1 MHPGKHES
9 AIRAVALF
17 GCRNLVNLLR
27 IAKHWSNGHRT
38 PSTLLCWSFVDV
50 LPLVMLF
57 SLKSPVS
64 DASDSSP
71 ALDSIQTELDRW
83 KNLIFSFDMDEENS
97 SSSSNPS
104 SSNPQRSR
112 SPAGASGSRDN
123 NTRDL
128 HDAVLLA
135 QFAASSNAQQVNGPL
150 DPSVVAL
157 LQALQVVQGQRYPP
171 PNLQGSLPP
180 GLPLHLL
187 GALQQSQAQQFSGV
201 PNAPWPQQQ
210 SSSSSGLFP
219 NQNPN
224 AGFPPHML
232 PYFYD
237 QMSQSNYYHAPPS
250 QGAPTQPAAS
260 TSTATRPAASPPDT
274 DSLEGGTDDKRK
286 RNTAASARF
295 RIKKKQKTLN
305 LERSVSDLAGRAEEL
320 EKEAA
325 DLRREN
331 GWLKEIV
338 MLKGSRLAG
347 VHLTPDTVSSSM
359 WDHGRATT
367 LSPDAGGPSTEEK
380 DGDSDS
386 NGDSSDSEYTGE
398 GRAKGKGKGK
408 GKARKR

>member
-1 MHPGKHES
+1 MPPRKHES
-9 AIRAVALF
+9 AIREVALF

-38 PSTLLCWSFVDV
+38 PSTLLCWPLIDV
-50 LPLVMLF
+50 LPLVMLI
-57 SLKSPVS
+57 SLKNSVS

-112 SPAGASGSRDN
+112 SPPGTSGSRDN

-128 HDAVLLA
+128 QDAVLLA

-157 LQALQVVQGQRYPP
+157 LQALQVVQSQRYPP
-171 PNLQGSLPP
+171 PNIQGSLPP
-180 GLPLHLL
+180 GIPLHLL
-187 GALQQSQAQQFSGV
+187 GALQQQSQAQQFL
-201 PNAPWPQQQ
+201 NMPWPQQQ
-210 SSSSSGLFP
+210 SSSSGGLFP

-232 PYFYD
+232 PYLYD
-237 QMSQSNYYHAPPS
+237 QMSQSNYYHVPPP
-250 QGAPTQPAAS
+250 QGAPTQSVAS
-260 TSTATRPAASPPDT
+260 TSTAARPASPPDT
-274 DSLEGGTDDKRK
+274 DSLEGGADDKRK

-305 LERSVSDLAGRAEEL
+305 LERSVSDLTGRAEEL

-359 WDHGRATT
+359 WDHGRAAT
-367 LSPDAGGPSTEEK
+367 LSPSGDGPSTEKK
-380 DGDSDS
+380 DGDSGS
-386 NGDSSDSEYTGE
+386 NDDSSDSEYIE

-408 GKARKR
+408 GKARQR

>member
-1 MHPGKHES
+1 MHPEKHES
-9 AIRAVALF
+9 AIREVALF

-38 PSTLLCWSFVDV
+38 PSTLLCWSLVDV

-64 DASDSSP
+64 DVSESSP

-135 QFAASSNAQQVNGPL
+135 QFAASSNVQQINGPL

-171 PNLQGSLPP
+171 PNLPP

-187 GALQQSQAQQFSGV
+187 GALQQTQAQQFSGV

-224 AGFPPHML
+224 AGFPPHIL

-237 QMSQSNYYHAPPS
+237 QMSLSNYYHTSPS
-250 QGAPTQPAAS
+250 QGAQTQPVAS
-260 TSTATRPAASPPDT
+260 TSTAAHPAASPPDP
-274 DSLEGGTDDKRK
+274 DSPEGGTDDKRK

-359 WDHGRATT
+359 WDHNRAAT
-367 LSPDAGGPSTEEK
+367 LSPDTGGPSTEEK

-386 NGDSSDSEYTGE
+386 NGDSSGSEYTSE

-408 GKARKR
+408 GKAKKR

>member
-1 MHPGKHES
+1 MHLGKHES
-9 AIRAVALF
+9 AIREVALF

-38 PSTLLCWSFVDV
+38 PSTLLCWSLVDV

-64 DASDSSP
+64 DASESSP

-187 GALQQSQAQQFSGV
+187 GALQQTQAQQFSGV
-201 PNAPWPQQQ
+201 PNVPWPQQQ
-210 SSSSSGLFP
+210 SSSSSR
-219 NQNPN
+219 
-224 AGFPPHML
+224 
-232 PYFYD
+232 
-237 QMSQSNYYHAPPS
+237 MSQTNYYHTSPS
-250 QGAPTQPAAS
+250 QGAQTQPGAS
-260 TSTATRPAASPPDT
+260 TSTAAHPAASPPDT
-274 DSLEGGTDDKRK
+274 DSPEGGTDDKRK

-359 WDHGRATT
+359 WDHGRAAT
-367 LSPDAGGPSTEEK
+367 LSPDAGGPSAEEK

-386 NGDSSDSEYTGE
+386 NDDSSGSEYTGE
-398 GRAKGKGKGK
+398 GRAKGNGKGK
-408 GKARKR
+408 GKAKKR

>member
-1 MHPGKHES
+1 
-9 AIRAVALF
+9 
-17 GCRNLVNLLR
+17 
-27 IAKHWSNGHRT
+27 
-38 PSTLLCWSFVDV
+38 
-50 LPLVMLF
+50 MLF

-64 DASDSSP
+64 DASDSSS

-83 KNLIFSFDMDEENS
+83 KNLIFSFDMDEKNSGS
-97 SSSSNPS
+97 SSDPS

-112 SPAGASGSRDN
+112 SPPGASGSRDN

-128 HDAVLLA
+128 QDAVLLA
-135 QFAASSNAQQVNGPL
+135 QFAASSNSHQVNGPL

-180 GLPLHLL
+180 GIPLHLL
-187 GALQQSQAQQFSGV
+187 GALQQSQAQQF
-201 PNAPWPQQQ
+201 PNVPWPQQQ
-210 SSSSSGLFP
+210 SPSSGGLFP
-219 NQNPN
+219 NQNPS

-237 QMSQSNYYHAPPS
+237 QMSQSNYYHVPPP
-250 QGAPTQPAAS
+250 QGTPTQSAAS
-260 TSTATRPAASPPDT
+260 SSTATRPAASPPDT
-274 DSLEGGTDDKRK
+274 DSLEGGADDKRK

-305 LERSVSDLAGRAEEL
+305 LERSVSDLTGRAEEL

-359 WDHGRATT
+359 WDHGQAAT
-367 LSPDAGGPSTEEK
+367 LSPSGDKPSAEEK

-386 NGDSSDSEYTGE
+386 NDDSSDSEYTGE
-398 GRAKGKGKGK
+398 GRVKGKGKGK